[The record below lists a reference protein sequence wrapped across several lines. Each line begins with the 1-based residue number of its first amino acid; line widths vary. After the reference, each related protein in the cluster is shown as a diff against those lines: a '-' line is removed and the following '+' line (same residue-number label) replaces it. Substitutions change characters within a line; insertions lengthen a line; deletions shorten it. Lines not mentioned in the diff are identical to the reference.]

1 MGDSITRLGA
11 PLVSNPVPPDTEE
24 NRRCGMLSEL
34 ADTGDSL
41 DTGTAAH
48 SALLN
53 ALRELSSCKQS
64 ARAVI
69 DFCRALEASGAFPAD
84 ANVRET
90 ITGPIMDAVF
100 AGSTGL
106 RKVLESGLV
115 YNFDYTSKIARD
127 LLLGEDHPDHVFEP
141 QTTRLLLHL
150 ARGATHVLIGGAYG
164 GDHALLVAQQIA
176 GKGGI
181 CYAFEPNPEQINTL
195 RRNAKANRLT
205 NIQLIE
211 AGLWSDDCTRLTLVG
226 DDALGRSEPASG
238 AAGSVSGMTIN
249 RFGREHAIKNLDV
262 IMLDIEGSELQAL
275 RGASDY
281 LRQPP
286 GTAPSVIFE
295 VHRRYVDWSNG
306 LDSTPVV
313 RLLRDHGYQ
322 VFAIRD
328 FQSNVDMRRC
338 KIELVPPHTAYL
350 EGPPHG
356 FNMLAIKDKQQIA
369 GDLFRVVEGV
379 SPKLLR
385 HRDPAL
391 HYPTEWR

>member
-1 MGDSITRLGA
+1 
-11 PLVSNPVPPDTEE
+11 
-24 NRRCGMLSEL
+24 LS
-34 ADTGDSL
+34 
-41 DTGTAAH
+41 TGTSAH

-69 DFCRALEASGAFPAD
+69 DFCRALEASGAFPPS
-84 ANVRET
+84 ANIRET

-106 RKVLESGLV
+106 KKVLDSGLV
-115 YNFDYTSKIARD
+115 YKFDYTSKIARD
-127 LLLGEDHPDHVFEP
+127 LLLAEDHPDHVFEP

-150 ARGATHVLIGGAYG
+150 ARGAKHVLIGGAYG
-164 GDHALLVAQQIA
+164 GDHALLVARQIA
-176 GKGGI
+176 SKKGV
-181 CYAFEPNPEQINTL
+181 CYAFEPNPEQMKTL
-195 RRNAKANRLT
+195 RRNAQANRLT
-205 NIQLIE
+205 NIEFVE
-211 AGLWSDDCTRLTLVG
+211 AGLWSDDCTRLALVG
-226 DDALGRSEPASG
+226 DDAVGRSQPATR
-238 AAGSVSGMTIN
+238 AAGSVAAVTIN
-249 RFGREHAIKNLDV
+249 AFCRERGIKHLDV
-262 IMLDIEGSELQAL
+262 IMLDIEGSELEAL
-275 RGASDY
+275 RGASEY
-281 LRQPP
+281 LRQPAAS
-286 GTAPSVIFE
+286 APSVIFE
-295 VHRRYVDWSNG
+295 VHRLYVDWSKG

-313 RLLRDHGYQ
+313 QLLREHGYE

-338 KIELVPPHTAYL
+338 KIELVPTGTACL

-356 FNMLAIKDKQQIA
+356 FNMLAIKNKKHIA
-369 GDLFRVVEGV
+369 SDLFRVVEGV